1 MLKNIKSIYFIRIL
15 FSHIIEKQKLK
26 VVKYNKSL
34 QKNLNISLNNYKFIS
49 GRYIIYESNGFG
61 KEYDGYDDTLLFEG
75 EYSNGKR
82 HGKGKEYYSTGELI
96 FEGEYLNGKR
106 HGYGKEYDKIS
117 NLIFECEYLYD
128 FQVYGKYYRYGK
140 LYFEGEFRYNKPWD
154 GKGYDLN
161 GNVTYELNN
170 GNGNVKRYDYD
181 GNLIFEGEY

>member
-1 MLKNIKSIYFIRIL
+1 MLQNIKSSYFIKLICT
-15 FSHIIEKQKLK
+15 FIGEAQKLK
-26 VVKYNKSL
+26 LVRYNKSL

-106 HGYGKEYDKIS
+106 HGKGKEYDK
-117 NLIFECEYLYD
+117 F
-128 FQVYGKYYRYGK
+128 GKIK
-140 LYFEGEFRYNKPWD
+140 
-154 GKGYDLN
+154 
-161 GNVTYELNN
+161 
-170 GNGNVKRYDYD
+170 
-181 GNLIFEGEY
+181 FEGEYLNGKRNGKGKVYTYIGKLQFEGEYLNDQEWIGTGYDYYGKILYNLNNDINGNGKEYYNNW